1 MNRIAVDFTNP
12 EYIAHLRRI
21 LIPATQDTIYMVGMS
36 SLIAIIIGTLLGTV
50 IFMTSRDGLL
60 ERFIVNE
67 GAGLTIIRIT
77 NTVLGFIINVFR
89 SLPFIVVVFAV
100 FPLARIIVGTSIG
113 TQAAIVPLTIA
124 ATPFVARLTEA
135 TFNDMSKGVIEA
147 AISSGAT
154 IWQTFFRVIVPE
166 TAQGIVLNC
175 TITII
180 NLVGLSA
187 LSGLIGGGG
196 LGDVAKRFG
205 FDRHQTDILIYTI
218 IILVILVQIVQFS
231 GDFIA
236 KRLDKR

>member
-1 MNRIAVDFTNP
+1 MNRIMADFITP
-12 EYIAHLRRI
+12 EYILHLRRV

-36 SLIAIIIGTLLGTV
+36 SLIAIVLGTLLGTV
-50 IFMTSRDGLL
+50 LYMTCRDGLL
-60 ERFIVNE
+60 ERFVFSE
-67 GAGLTIIRIT
+67 GPGLTIIRIV
-77 NTVLGFIINVFR
+77 NTVLGFIINTFR

-113 TQAAIVPLTIA
+113 TQAAVVPLTIA

-135 TFNDMSKGVIEA
+135 TFNDMPKGVIEA

-154 IWQTFFRVIVPE
+154 VIQTFFRVIIPE
-166 TAQGIVLNC
+166 TAQGLVLNC

-218 IILVILVQIVQFS
+218 IILVILVQIVQIT

-236 KRLDKR
+236 KQLDKR